1 MAGKVVSEEIADM
14 IKKRCR
20 KTVVILSPH
29 YVTSSWCRYEAT
41 QALDASPSKLLA
53 LIMVMN
59 PVPYYSQ

>member
-29 YVTSSWCRYEAT
+29 YLKSSWCRYEAT
-41 QALDASPSKLLA
+41 QALHASPSKLPA
-53 LIMVMN
+53 LVTIMVL
-59 PVPYYSQ
+59 Y